1 MIKLLLPC
9 GFDTLKYSW
18 VKATIGIYMLED
30 YFVAKKHQQPGRPR
44 DGEPVMA
51 ATRPGAGYDVRHG
64 ATVWQALRRRWWWIE
79 VVERAVVVEK
89 SDLGFG
95 DRGQG
100 DVKIGKEHVDVFV
113 PVQYVPCP
121 TFVIFW

>member
-1 MIKLLLPC
+1 
-9 GFDTLKYSW
+9 
-18 VKATIGIYMLED
+18 
-30 YFVAKKHQQPGRPR
+30 
-44 DGEPVMA
+44 
-51 ATRPGAGYDVRHG
+51 
-64 ATVWQALRRRWWWIE
+64 

-95 DRGQG
+95 DSGQG

-121 TFVIFW
+121 AFVIFR